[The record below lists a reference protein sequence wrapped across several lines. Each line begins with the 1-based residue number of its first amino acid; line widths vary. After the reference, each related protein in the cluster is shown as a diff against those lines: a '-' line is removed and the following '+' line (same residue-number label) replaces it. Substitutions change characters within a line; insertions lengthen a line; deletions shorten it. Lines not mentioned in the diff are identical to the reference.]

1 MLGRQAGGNTHVHV
15 TCAQADTKESPNRRK
30 LHGLALRRVM
40 HDHRRE
46 EQRGAEKDRGHQQR
60 AKRVFSA
67 LTRMNAMPSWNK
79 ACALKLGTPTLTLLF
94 GDIGFR
100 FAPAF
105 GAHRRQCKLH

>member
-1 MLGRQAGGNTHVHV
+1 MGGRLAATHMSMSRAHKPTPQSLRIVENYV
-15 TCAQADTKESPNRRK
+15 
-30 LHGLALRRVM
+30 GLALRRVM

-46 EQRGAEKDRGHQQR
+46 EQRRAEKDRGHQQR

-79 ACALKLGTPTLTLLF
+79 ACALRLGTPTLTLLF